1 VSPFTIGDNVAKR
14 RKTELELEKMTDA
27 NILKVIKLLEPQYSK
42 PITKKDACQILGM
55 AYNTTRLASVIEE
68 FKQKQQRIAEQKA
81 KLRGKPITDS
91 ERINIIQEYLS
102 GATIE
107 AISKLTY
114 RNSHLIKQVLEDNS
128 VPIRQPGHNY
138 FTPQLI
144 PEDAVRDRFQC
155 GEVVYSARYDSMAKI
170 KTEKFDPKHGYI
182 YSLWLLSERWLQWC
196 WQPHYELASLEHLR
210 KIGVPV

>member
-1 VSPFTIGDNVAKR
+1 MAKR
-14 RKTELELEKMTDA
+14 RKTDLELEKMTDV
-27 NILKVIKLLEPQYSK
+27 NILKVIKLLEPQDNK
-42 PITKKDACQILGM
+42 PITKKDACQMLGM
-55 AYNTTRLASVIEE
+55 AYNTTRLVSIIEE

-81 KLRGKPITDS
+81 KLRGKPISDS
-91 ERINIIQEYLS
+91 ERINIIQEYLL
-102 GATIE
+102 GATVE

-114 RNSHLIKQVLEDNS
+114 RGSHLIKQVLEDNS

-144 PEDAVRDRFQC
+144 PEGAMRDRFQC

-170 KTEKFDPKHGYI
+170 KSEKLDPKHGYI

-210 KIGVPV
+210 KLGVQV

>member
-1 VSPFTIGDNVAKR
+1 MAKR
-14 RKTELELEKMTDA
+14 RKTDLELEKMTDA
-27 NILKVIKLLEPQYSK
+27 NIAKVIRLLEPQDGK

-55 AYNTTRLASVIEE
+55 TYNTTRLASVIEE

-81 KLRGKPITDS
+81 KLRGKPITDG
-91 ERINIIQEYLS
+91 ERASIIQEYLT
-102 GATIE
+102 GATVE
-107 AISKLTY
+107 SISKMTY
-114 RNSHLIKQVLEDNS
+114 RGSHLIKQVLEDNS

-144 PEDAVRDRFQC
+144 PDGATRDRFQP

-170 KTEKFDPKHGYI
+170 KLEKLDPKHGYI

-196 WQPHYELASLEHLR
+196 WQPAYELASLEHLR
-210 KIGVPV
+210 KIGVAV

>member
-1 VSPFTIGDNVAKR
+1 MAKR
-14 RKTELELEKMTDA
+14 RKTDLELEKMTDV
-27 NILKVIKLLEPQYSK
+27 NILKVIKLLEPQDNK
-42 PITKKDACQILGM
+42 PITKKDACQMLGM
-55 AYNTTRLASVIEE
+55 AYNTTRLASIIEE

-81 KLRGKPITDS
+81 KLRGKPISDS
-91 ERINIIQEYLS
+91 ERINIIQEYLL
-102 GATIE
+102 GATVE

-114 RNSHLIKQVLEDNS
+114 RGSHLIKQVLEDNS

-144 PEDAVRDRFQC
+144 PEGAMRDRFNC
-155 GEVVYSARYDSMAKI
+155 GEVVYSARYESMAKI
-170 KTEKFDPKHGYI
+170 KSEKLDPKHGYI

-210 KIGVPV
+210 KLGVQV

>member
-1 VSPFTIGDNVAKR
+1 MAKR
-14 RKTELELEKMTDA
+14 RKTDLELEKMTDV
-27 NILKVIKLLEPQYSK
+27 NILKVIKLLEPQDNK
-42 PITKKDACQILGM
+42 PITKKDACQMLGM
-55 AYNTTRLASVIEE
+55 AYNTTRLASIIEE

-81 KLRGKPITDS
+81 KLRGKPISDS
-91 ERINIIQEYLS
+91 ERINIIQEYLL
-102 GATIE
+102 GATVE

-114 RNSHLIKQVLEDNS
+114 RGSHLIKQVLEDNS

-144 PEDAVRDRFQC
+144 PEGAMRDRFNC
-155 GEVVYSARYDSMAKI
+155 GEVVYSARYESMAKI
-170 KTEKFDPKHGYI
+170 KSEKLDPKHGYI

-210 KIGVPV
+210 KLGVQI

>member
-1 VSPFTIGDNVAKR
+1 MAKR
-14 RKTELELEKMTDA
+14 RKTDLELEKMTDV
-27 NILKVIKLLEPQYSK
+27 NILKVIKLLEPQDNK
-42 PITKKDACQILGM
+42 PITKKDACQMLGM
-55 AYNTTRLASVIEE
+55 AYNTTRLASIIEE

-81 KLRGKPITDS
+81 KLRGKPISDS
-91 ERINIIQEYLS
+91 ERINIIQEYLL
-102 GATIE
+102 GATVE

-114 RNSHLIKQVLEDNS
+114 RGSHLIKQVLEDNS

-144 PEDAVRDRFQC
+144 PEGAMRDRFNC

-170 KTEKFDPKHGYI
+170 KSEKLDPKHGYI

-210 KIGVPV
+210 KLGVQV

>member
-1 VSPFTIGDNVAKR
+1 MAKR
-14 RKTELELEKMTDA
+14 RKTDLELEKMTDV
-27 NILKVIKLLEPQYSK
+27 NILKVIKLLEPQDNK
-42 PITKKDACQILGM
+42 PITKKDACQMLGM
-55 AYNTTRLASVIEE
+55 AYNTTRLVSIIEE

-81 KLRGKPITDS
+81 KLRGKPISDS
-91 ERINIIQEYLS
+91 ERINIIQEYLL
-102 GATIE
+102 GATVE

-114 RNSHLIKQVLEDNS
+114 RGSHLIKQVLEDNS

-144 PEDAVRDRFQC
+144 PEGAMRDRFNC
-155 GEVVYSARYDSMAKI
+155 GEVVYSARYESMAKI
-170 KTEKFDPKHGYI
+170 KSEKLDPKHGYI

-210 KIGVPV
+210 KLGVQV

>member
-1 VSPFTIGDNVAKR
+1 VAKR
-14 RKTELELEKMTDA
+14 RKTDLELEKMTDA
-27 NILKVIKLLEPQYSK
+27 NIAKVIKLLEPQDGK
-42 PITKKDACQILGM
+42 PITKKDACQMLGM

-81 KLRGKPITDS
+81 KLRGKPISDS
-91 ERINIIQEYLS
+91 ERISIIQEYLS

-107 AISKLTY
+107 SISKMTY
-114 RNSHLIKQVLEDNS
+114 RGSHLIKQVLEDNS

-144 PEDAVRDRFQC
+144 PDGAVRDRFQP

-170 KTEKFDPKHGYI
+170 KDEKLDPKHGYV
-182 YSLWLLSERWLQWC
+182 YSMWLLSERWLQWC
-196 WQPHYELASLEHLR
+196 WQPAYELASLEHLR
-210 KIGVPV
+210 KIGVAV

>member
-1 VSPFTIGDNVAKR
+1 MAKR
-14 RKTELELEKMTDA
+14 RKTDLELEKMTDV
-27 NILKVIKLLEPQYSK
+27 NILKVIKLLEPQDNK
-42 PITKKDACQILGM
+42 PITKKDACQMLGM
-55 AYNTTRLASVIEE
+55 AYNTTRLASIIEE

-81 KLRGKPITDS
+81 KLRGKPISDS
-91 ERINIIQEYLS
+91 ERINIIQEYLL
-102 GATIE
+102 GATVE

-114 RNSHLIKQVLEDNS
+114 RGSHIIKQVLEDNS

-144 PEDAVRDRFQC
+144 PEGAMRDRFNC

-170 KTEKFDPKHGYI
+170 KSEKLDPKHGYI

-210 KIGVPV
+210 KLGVQV